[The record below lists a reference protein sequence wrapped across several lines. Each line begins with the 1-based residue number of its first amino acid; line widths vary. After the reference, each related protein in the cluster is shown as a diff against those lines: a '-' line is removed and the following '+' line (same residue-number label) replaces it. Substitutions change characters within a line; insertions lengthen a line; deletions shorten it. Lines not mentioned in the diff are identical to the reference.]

1 MKTISAVKGVNK
13 MSNRGIDKIKTFKF
27 TGFIVLAVLLVI
39 LALSCQGKKQEGQI
53 SKNEANKI
61 IKNLEN
67 TIWSNNEIESFIV
80 FLPDFKVEYNI
91 PQYYG
96 GGISFNS
103 RIFSGKIINKDSLLI
118 LSFEKAPFRYA
129 EFDLTDFPI
138 SVQVVEENGKN
149 VEKLFFLHEWFT
161 SREAYQDYFIF
172 SKIDRNTIEKFLSE
186 HKNLNYGGDD
196 SYFYQA
202 FP

>member
-1 MKTISAVKGVNK
+1 MKNLVKFVSILGVV
-13 MSNRGIDKIKTFKF
+13 SVF
-27 TGFIVLAVLLVI
+27 GFLT
-39 LALSCQGKKQEGQI
+39 LSCQGKKEQGQI

-67 TIWSNNEIESFIV
+67 TIWSNNEISSFIV
-80 FLPDFKVEYNI
+80 FLPDSKVEYNE

-103 RIFSGKIINKDSLLI
+103 RIFLGKIIYKDSVLI
-118 LSFEKAPFRYA
+118 LSFEKAPFGYA
-129 EFDLTDFPI
+129 EFDLVDFPI
-138 SVQVVEENGKN
+138 SIQIIEENGKN
-149 VEKLFFLHEWFT
+149 VEKLFFLDEWFI
-161 SREAYQDYFIF
+161 SNINYKEFFIF

-196 SYFYQA
+196 SYFYQV
-202 FP
+202 FN